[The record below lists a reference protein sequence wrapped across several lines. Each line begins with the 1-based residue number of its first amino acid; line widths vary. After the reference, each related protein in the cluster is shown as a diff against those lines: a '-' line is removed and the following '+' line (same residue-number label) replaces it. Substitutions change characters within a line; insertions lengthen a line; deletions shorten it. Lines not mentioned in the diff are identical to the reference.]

1 MRILCSNDDGIHSGG
16 LTALEDI
23 ARELTDD
30 VWTVAP
36 EVDQSGMSRSITL
49 TRPLRVRKVAP
60 QRYAVDGTPT
70 DCVQLGVSQILDAKP
85 DLVLSGVNN
94 GHNLA
99 DDVTFSGTI
108 AVALQGMN
116 LGIPAIALSQ
126 SRSDRHATKWPTSKA
141 HAPGIIRQLLDVGW
155 PKDVIININ
164 FPDRDPEEVE
174 GVEIVSQGRREN
186 IELYAEERTDLRQRR
201 YYWFGFSGTQDLPP
215 EGSDLRAVKD
225 GKIAITPLHIDLTHA
240 DSMAVLTKAFEA
252 KG

>member
-1 MRILCSNDDGIHSGG
+1 MRILCSNDDGIHAAG

-49 TRPLRVRKVAP
+49 TRPLRVRKVAH
-60 QRYAVDGTPT
+60 QRFAVDGTPT
-70 DCVQLGVSQILDAKP
+70 DCVQLGVSQLMDAMP

-99 DDVTFSGTI
+99 DDVTFSGTV

-126 SRSDRHATKWPTSKA
+126 SRSDRHAPLWDTA
-141 HAPGIIRQLLDVGW
+141 REFAPGIIRKLLDQGW
-155 PKDVIININ
+155 PKDVVININ
-164 FPDRDPEEVE
+164 FPDMEASAVQ
-174 GVEIVSQGRREN
+174 GVEIVRQGHREHL
-186 IELYAEERTDLRQRR
+186 ELYAEERVDLRQRR
-201 YYWFGFSGTQDLPP
+201 YYWFGFSGKAEMPP
-215 EGSDLRAVKD
+215 EGTDLRAVKD
-225 GKIAITPLHIDLTHA
+225 GKIAVTPIHIDLTHEG
-240 DSMAVLTKAFEA
+240 SMSAL
-252 KG
+252 KGMFQD